1 MSNTEIIR
9 EGQKQGKTNAEISAD
24 LAAAGYITNLE
35 RDRTGNAWVVLDDSN
50 HEPITVK
57 DGKIVDGTLVDE
69 MYDILVDGKKYHTAS
84 DFTTLVE
91 GPGIPDIQPREKLP
105 DEPDLHIH
113 RERAG
118 QKIIQRTKKGT
129 YLIRYDADGSA
140 SAKLIKSNGNG

>member
-1 MSNTEIIR
+1 MKSNTEIIR
-9 EGQKQGKTNAEISAD
+9 DGQKQGKTNAEISAD
-24 LAAAGYITNLE
+24 LAAAGYTTNLE

-50 HEPITVK
+50 HEPITVE

-69 MYDILVDGKKYHTAS
+69 MYDVIYEAKTWHTAS
-84 DFTTLVE
+84 DHTTLVE
-91 GPGIPDIQPREKLP
+91 GPGIPDIQEREKLP

-140 SAKLIKSNGNG
+140 SAKLIK